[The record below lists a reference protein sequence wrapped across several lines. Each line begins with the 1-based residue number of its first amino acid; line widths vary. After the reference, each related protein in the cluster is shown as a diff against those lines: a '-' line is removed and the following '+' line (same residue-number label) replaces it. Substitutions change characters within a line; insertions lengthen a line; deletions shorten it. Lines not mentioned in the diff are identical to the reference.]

1 VNLLGNGYSASPS
14 NDPAFQCFLDIAI
27 AELLADRAGP

>member
-14 NDPAFQCFLDIAI
+14 NDPAIQCFLDI